1 MTALA
6 QKYVFVTALAE
17 FGGSSKANFVLANP
31 TFNDSN
37 WRAELLKDDPRRVYR
52 VSRAVNRILQPNL
65 GPPQAGRMTAETHS
79 NSPNSS
85 GAPTYRGTGYCRGR
99 HRD

>member
-52 VSRAVNRILQPNL
+52 VSRAVNRS
-65 GPPQAGRMTAETHS
+65 S
-79 NSPNSS
+79 NPISVH
-85 GAPTYRGTGYCRGR
+85 
-99 HRD
+99 HRRAA